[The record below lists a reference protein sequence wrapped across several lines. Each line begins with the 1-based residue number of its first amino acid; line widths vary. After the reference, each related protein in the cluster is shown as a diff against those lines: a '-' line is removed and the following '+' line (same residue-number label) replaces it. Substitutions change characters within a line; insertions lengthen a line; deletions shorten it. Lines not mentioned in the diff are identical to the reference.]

1 MWRGL
6 YRDHWLLGAYKDT
19 MPRRKWLK
27 LIGSTIAASTFIR
40 PSPAQKPTAID
51 VTIDEGVGAPESW
64 EGSHPLSPFS
74 SLNLSTGNLFTQI
87 PIVSFSGRGLS
98 VSLTLFHNSAS
109 SSSLQPFGYGWTHS
123 YNWKIQQ
130 DSQTGDAIVVR
141 GTGRKHRYTYNAQ
154 SGTFTPPAGVYDEL
168 VRHPDGTWTLT
179 FKDQTKMHFDS
190 SGKLIAIVDK
200 NGNQVTLSYDSY
212 GRLTQV
218 QEASGK
224 VLSFGYANSSLGGSG
239 GSGGFEGEFGG
250 GESVDTKVR
259 TVTDPRGKVW
269 QFSYDAYDRLTSIT
283 DPMGF
288 VISFSYDAYRRI
300 TSITDK
306 RGFLWQYGYD
316 GNGKVVWAKHP
327 DTGNAQ
333 ISISWDNIGVTI
345 TDQLHLRCLRE
356 QDKPDG

>member
-1 MWRGL
+1 
-6 YRDHWLLGAYKDT
+6 
-19 MPRRKWLK
+19 
-27 LIGSTIAASTFIR
+27 
-40 PSPAQKPTAID
+40 
-51 VTIDEGVGAPESW
+51 
-64 EGSHPLSPFS
+64 
-74 SLNLSTGNLFTQI
+74 LFTSI

-212 GRLTQV
+212 GRLTQI

-224 VLSFGYANSSLGGSG
+224 VL
-239 GSGGFEGEFGG
+239 
-250 GESVDTKVR
+250 
-259 TVTDPRGKVW
+259 
-269 QFSYDAYDRLTSIT
+269 
-283 DPMGF
+283 
-288 VISFSYDAYRRI
+288 
-300 TSITDK
+300 
-306 RGFLWQYGYD
+306 
-316 GNGKVVWAKHP
+316 
-327 DTGNAQ
+327 
-333 ISISWDNIGVTI
+333 
-345 TDQLHLRCLRE
+345 
-356 QDKPDG
+356 

>member
-1 MWRGL
+1 MTRQGKNEVWGDWALAEGCLAFKGIFLKPCFVSEKIDDINDNSGGIMSGDLSGQEGRKRRREL
-6 YRDHWLLGAYKDT
+6 YRHHWFLGAFNDT
-19 MPRRKWLK
+19 LMPRRKWLK
-27 LIGSTIAASTFIR
+27 LVGSTIAASAFIR

-51 VTIDEGVGAPESW
+51 VTIDEAGSPESW

-74 SLNLSTGNLFTQI
+74 SLNLSTGNLFTSI

-123 YNWKIQQ
+123 YNWKIQR

-200 NGNQVTLSYDSY
+200 NENQVTLSYDSY

-218 QEASGK
+218 Q
-224 VLSFGYANSSLGGSG
+224 
-239 GSGGFEGEFGG
+239 
-250 GESVDTKVR
+250 
-259 TVTDPRGKVW
+259 
-269 QFSYDAYDRLTSIT
+269 
-283 DPMGF
+283 
-288 VISFSYDAYRRI
+288 
-300 TSITDK
+300 
-306 RGFLWQYGYD
+306 
-316 GNGKVVWAKHP
+316 
-327 DTGNAQ
+327 
-333 ISISWDNIGVTI
+333 
-345 TDQLHLRCLRE
+345 
-356 QDKPDG
+356 

>member
-1 MWRGL
+1 MRGEVSKREAIVMWRGL
-6 YRDHWLLGAYKDT
+6 YHDHWLLGAHKDT

-27 LIGSTIAASTFIR
+27 LIGTTIAASTLAR
-40 PSPAQKPTAID
+40 PSSGQQPSGIPSTD
-51 VTIDEGVGAPESW
+51 VTIDEGTGAPESW

-74 SLNLSTGNLFTQI
+74 PLNLSTGNLFTSI

-98 VSLTLFHNSAS
+98 VSLTIFHNSAS

-130 DSQTGDAIVVR
+130 DSQTGDAIVIR

-179 FKDQTKMHFDS
+179 FKDQTKMNFDA
-190 SGKLIAIVDK
+190 SGKLVSIVDK
-200 NGNQVTLSYDSY
+200 NGNQVTLSYGSY
-212 GRLTQV
+212 SRLVQV

-224 VLSFGYANSSLGGSG
+224 VLGFGYESSSSVGGEFDG
-239 GSGGFEGEFGG
+239 EFEGGG
-250 GESVDTKVR
+250 LVDTKVR

-269 QFSYDAYDRLTSIT
+269 HFSYDAYNRLNSIT

-288 VISFSYDAYRRI
+288 VVSFSYDAYNRI

-306 RGFLWQYGYD
+306 RGFVWQYGYD
-316 GNGKVVWAKHP
+316 SNGKVIWAKHP

-333 ISISWDNIGVTI
+333 ISISLG
-345 TDQLHLRCLRE
+345 
-356 QDKPDG
+356 